1 MRNARFLK
9 VFIFSSLLF
18 LLAAWLAPPETLAV
32 APANAG
38 VPIKKIRVEGLYS
51 ISKDELIYLLCLRS
65 ANVIVPE
72 NLALGIKRAFKKGI
86 FEYISVSR
94 DVKDPGVIVVKVR
107 EKDRIKDICLKVKG
121 GGVSGK
127 FLKNNL
133 IFKERGFMRY
143 GLLGKAESDLEEALS
158 MAGYPD
164 ARVVIIPCG
173 AAEKGENPYRI
184 TLKVLVDMGK
194 PVLIRKVKI
203 VGAPEAGVR
212 RYIKLRAGDVYDQY
226 RLQEQINALHKYY
239 LAQHYLNPSVGP
251 YSFSNGV
258 LYINVVPGGRY
269 EAFFYGNHV
278 LSDKILAALL
288 PFSEAGA
295 VRDDLIEEA
304 VQKIRG
310 AYREKGHPFIQ
321 VAPVWTAQD
330 GDNIIKFHI
339 FEGGKITVS
348 SVSFT
353 GITVPAGS
361 LEDFLVLRK
370 GALYNPDL
378 IDTDRSNLQDFYA
391 SLGYLDAQVPAPA
404 VTRAGPDK
412 MAITYHI
419 TQGMKYVIGQVDVSG
434 GAPVP
439 AAQIRADLRL
449 KPGDIYNEIDITN
462 ARYRLLEL
470 YNDRGYAECKVS
482 IKRDFSGKN
491 GMVKLTYVIEPGQ
504 KFFFGKNLVVGNYQT
519 KLEAIERELL
529 HKQGDPFSQKVLL
542 KERQKLY
549 ELGVFRSVD
558 VSELPA
564 YNATFD
570 TVYRV
575 TESKPGSV
583 DIGAG
588 YGEYEHYRGFVGFS
602 YNNLFGMART
612 GSINLAVSSIEK
624 RAVLSYFEPW
634 FLGRQLPFRAT
645 ALVESRSQLNYD
657 TRQVSYKLIR
667 YTGSAGVEKRFKP
680 YLKGQ
685 FDYEFSLVRT
695 YDIVPGVVLSRE
707 DVGTLAISAIR
718 PSIEYD
724 TRDNPFDPRSGVLAG
739 ATFKLASAAF
749 FSQTDF
755 LKAVVRAARYQALT
769 SSLVLAA
776 DARVGLAEGLDGTTE
791 LPIVERF
798 FLGGR
803 DSVRGYTQDALGPKA
818 PDGTPV
824 GGNAFFVANLEFRQ
838 AITKDLGIVPFLD
851 AGNVWPTIGQIR
863 ALDIR
868 FSTGLGLRFKTPVGP
883 LRLDYGIKLSRREG
897 ESRSKIDFSIGQAF

>member
-1 MRNARFLK
+1 MNTRFFK
-9 VFIFSSLLF
+9 VFVLSCLLF
-18 LLAAWLAPPETLAV
+18 FWAPWQALAAPLATLS
-32 APANAG
+32 ANAN

-65 ANVIVPE
+65 AKAIVPE
-72 NLALGIKRAFKKGI
+72 DLARGIKRAFKKGI
-86 FEYISVSR
+86 FDYISVGR
-94 DVKDPGVIVVKVR
+94 EVRDPGVIVVKVR
-107 EKDRIKDICLKVKG
+107 EKDRIRDICFKVKG

-143 GLLGKAESDLEEALS
+143 GLLDKAEAHLEGALS
-158 MAGYPD
+158 AAGYPD
-164 ARVVIIPCG
+164 ARVVMIPCG
-173 AAEKGENPYRI
+173 AARKGENPYRI
-184 TLKVLVDMGK
+184 TLRVLVDTGK
-194 PVLIRKVKI
+194 PVRIQKVKI
-203 VGAPEAGVR
+203 VGRPGAEVR
-212 RYIKLRAGDVYDQY
+212 KYIELRPGDVYDQY
-226 RLQEQINALHKYY
+226 KLQAQIKALHKYY
-239 LAQHYLNPSVGP
+239 ITKHYLDPSVGP

-258 LYINVVPGGRY
+258 LYINVVPGERY

-278 LSDKILAALL
+278 LSDKVLAALL
-288 PFSEAGA
+288 PFGEAGA

-304 VQKIRG
+304 VQKIMG
-310 AYREKGHPFIQ
+310 AYRQKGHPFIQ
-321 VAPVWTAQD
+321 VAPVWSKQD
-330 GDNIIKFHI
+330 GDNIIRFHI
-339 FEGGKITVS
+339 FEDGKITVS

-353 GITVPAGS
+353 GTTVPAHS

-378 IDTDRSNLQDFYA
+378 IDTDRSNLRDLYA
-391 SLGYLDAQVPAPA
+391 SLGYLDASVPAPA
-404 VTRAGPDK
+404 VTPAGPGK

-419 TQGMKYVIGQVDVSG
+419 TEGKKYVIGQVGVVG

-439 AAQIRADLRL
+439 AAQIMAVLRL
-449 KPGDIYNEIDITN
+449 KPGDIYNEIDMTN
-462 ARYRLLEL
+462 AKYRLLEL
-470 YNDRGYAECKVS
+470 YNDRGYADCKVS

-491 GMVKLTYVIEPGQ
+491 GRVKLTYVIGPGQ
-504 KFFFGKNLVVGNYQT
+504 KFFFGKDVVVGNYQT
-519 KLEAIERELL
+519 RLKTIERELL

-549 ELGVFRSVD
+549 ELGIFRSVE

-583 DIGAG
+583 DIGVG
-588 YGEYEHYRGFVGFS
+588 YGEYEHYRGFVGFT

-612 GSINLAVSSIEK
+612 GSINLAASSIEK

-634 FLGRQLPFRAT
+634 FLGRKLPFRAT

-667 YTGSAGVEKRFKP
+667 YTGSAGVEKTFRP

-707 DVGTLAISAIR
+707 DVGTLAISAVS

-739 ATFKLASAAF
+739 VTLKLASAAF

-755 LKAVVRAARYQALT
+755 LKGVVRVAKYQALT
-769 SSLVLAA
+769 SSLVVAA

-803 DSVRGYTQDALGPKA
+803 DSVRGYTQDSLGPKA

-838 AITKDLGIVPFLD
+838 GITKDLGIVPFLD

-883 LRLDYGIKLSRREG
+883 LRLDYGIKLSRRAG